1 MRHMIG
7 GHLEGWVGDWLKE
20 VWVDVLEINWR
31 ETEAFEGDIRRH
43 WQGKQGDMWSET
55 RGRRHMET

>member
-7 GHLEGWVGDWLKE
+7 GHLEGWVGDWLEE

-31 ETEAFEGDIRRH
+31 ETGKDAWIIGGNMEGGIR
-43 WQGKQGDMWSET
+43 SI
-55 RGRRHMET
+55 